1 MTRFREDTQSGYDF
15 KEQRDPDSEVTET
28 LNKGKVGDS
37 HPLGDM
43 EDTTKDDPM
52 IGQVVGGRYRIAR
65 MLGKGN
71 MARVYVA
78 EQMSMERNVAVKIL
92 QPDLIADEVAA
103 GRFRQEIDAV
113 SRLHSPHTISFYDA
127 GATPEG
133 VPYIVMELLAGQ
145 TLRQRLQ
152 EDGMIPLLEVVS
164 IVRQVACSL
173 QEAHSAGVLHRD
185 LKPENVHFCHIA
197 TPMQPF
203 LKLLDFGLAKLS
215 DRSSGPD
222 NPTLT
227 GVRQTVGTPAY
238 MAPEMI
244 VEERPVDSRSDVYC
258 LGVMI
263 FEMLTGTRPFQVR
276 GAMKMAMAH
285 VRDPV
290 PSALERNASLPDNID
305 EFFQSILA
313 KDPNKR
319 PQEVIDVARLLAEC
333 LGEQRLR

>member
-1 MTRFREDTQSGYDF
+1 MANFREDTKSGYDF
-15 KEQRDPDSEVTET
+15 KVQRDPDSEITET
-28 LNKGKVGDS
+28 LSNKGAQSEEPGD
-37 HPLGDM
+37 L
-43 EDTTKDDPM
+43 EQTTKDDPM
-52 IGQVVGGRYRIAR
+52 IGQVVSGRYRIAR
-65 MLGKGN
+65 LLGKGN

-78 EQMSMERNVAVKIL
+78 EQMSMERNVAVKVL

-103 GRFRQEIDAV
+103 GRFRQEVDAV

-127 GATPEG
+127 GATPDG

-145 TLRQRLQ
+145 TLRERLT
-152 EDGMIPLLEVVS
+152 EDGALPPLEVVS
-164 IVRQVACSL
+164 ITRQIACSL
-173 QEAHSAGVLHRD
+173 QEAHGAGVLHRD

-215 DRSSGPD
+215 DRATGPD

-244 VEERPVDSRSDVYC
+244 VEERPVDSRADVYS
-258 LGVMI
+258 LGVMC
-263 FEMLTGTRPFQVR
+263 FEMLTGTRPFQVK

-290 PSALERNASLPDNID
+290 PSAALRNPLLPACID
-305 EFFQSILA
+305 EFFLSIMA
-313 KDPNKR
+313 KDPAQR
-319 PQEVIDVARLLAEC
+319 PQEAIDVSRLLAEC
-333 LGEQRLR
+333 LGEQRLG

>member
-1 MTRFREDTQSGYDF
+1 MARFREDTKTGYDF
-15 KEQRDPDSEVTET
+15 KGAKDDELEKTDTSTKDLPFDLPDV
-28 LNKGKVGDS
+28 
-37 HPLGDM
+37 
-43 EDTTKDDPM
+43 EDTTADDVM
-52 IGQVVGGRYRIAR
+52 IDTVVGGRYRIAR
-65 MLGKGN
+65 LLGKGN

-78 EQMSMERNVAVKIL
+78 EQMSMERNVAVKVL
-92 QPDLIADEVAA
+92 QPDLIADSVAA

-113 SRLHSPHTISFYDA
+113 ARLHSPHTITFFDA

-145 TLRQRLQ
+145 TLRERLD
-152 EDGMIPLLEVVS
+152 EDQIIPPLEVVS
-164 IVRQVACSL
+164 IARQIACSL
-173 QEAHSAGVLHRD
+173 QEAHGAGVLHRD
-185 LKPENVHFCHIA
+185 LKPDNVHFCHVA

-215 DRSSGPD
+215 DRASGPD

-227 GVRQTVGTPAY
+227 GTRQTVGTPAY

-244 VEERPVDSRSDVYC
+244 VEEREVDSRCDIYS

-263 FEMLTGTRPFQVR
+263 FEMLTGTRPYQVR

-290 PSALERNASLPDNID
+290 PSAVERNTQLPPCID
-305 EFFQSILA
+305 EFFQSVMA
-313 KDPNKR
+313 KDAADR
-319 PQEVIDVARLLAEC
+319 PQNAIDVPRLLGDC
-333 LGEQRLR
+333 IGEQRRR

>member
-1 MTRFREDTQSGYDF
+1 MANFREDTKSGYDF
-15 KEQRDPDSEVTET
+15 KVQRDPDSEVTET
-28 LNKGKVGDS
+28 LKKQS
-37 HPLGDM
+37 AAEATDM
-43 EDTTKDDPM
+43 EDTQNDDPM
-52 IGQVVGGRYRIAR
+52 IGQVVSGRYRIAR
-65 MLGKGN
+65 LLGKGN

-78 EQMSMERNVAVKIL
+78 EQMSMERNVAVKVL

-103 GRFRQEIDAV
+103 GRFRQEVDAV

-127 GATPEG
+127 GATPAG

-145 TLRQRLQ
+145 TLRERLD
-152 EDGMIPLLEVVS
+152 EDGILPSLEVVS
-164 IVRQVACSL
+164 ITRQIACSL
-173 QEAHSAGVLHRD
+173 QEAHGAGVLHRD

-215 DRSSGPD
+215 DRATGPD

-244 VEERPVDSRSDVYC
+244 VEERPVDSRADVYS
-258 LGVMI
+258 LGVMC
-263 FEMLTGTRPFQVR
+263 FEMLTGGRPFQVK

-285 VRDPV
+285 VRDPI
-290 PSALERNASLPDNID
+290 PSAVERNPNLPAAVDG
-305 EFFQSILA
+305 FFQSIMA
-313 KDPNKR
+313 KDPAHR
-319 PQEVIDVARLLAEC
+319 PQEAIDVARLLAEC
-333 LGEQRLR
+333 LGEQRLHQG

>member
-1 MTRFREDTQSGYDF
+1 MARFREDTKSGYDF
-15 KEQRDPDSEVTET
+15 KIQENEESEVTTT
-28 LNKGKVGDS
+28 LDKKRVS
-37 HPLGDM
+37 TPLITSDV
-43 EDTTKDDPM
+43 EITTKDDPM
-52 IGQVVGGRYRIAR
+52 IGQVVGGRYCIAR

-78 EQMSMERNVAVKIL
+78 EQLSMERNVAVKVL
-92 QPDLIADEVAA
+92 QPDLIADEIAA
-103 GRFRQEIDAV
+103 GRFRQEVDAV
-113 SRLHSPHTISFYDA
+113 SRLHSPHTITFFDA

-145 TLRQRLQ
+145 TLRERL
-152 EDGMIPLLEVVS
+152 EADIVIPSLEVVS
-164 IVRQVACSL
+164 ITRQIACSL
-173 QEAHSAGVLHRD
+173 QEAHGAGVLHRD

-244 VEERPVDSRSDVYC
+244 VEERPVDSRADIYC

-263 FEMLTGTRPFQVR
+263 FEMLTGTRPYQVR

-285 VRDPV
+285 VREPV
-290 PSALERNASLPDNID
+290 PSATERNPALPASID
-305 EFFQSILA
+305 DFFQSIMA
-313 KDPNKR
+313 KDPTKR
-319 PQEVIDVARLLAEC
+319 PQEAIDVARLLAEC
-333 LGEQRLR
+333 MGEQRLG

>member
-1 MTRFREDTQSGYDF
+1 MANFREDTKSGYDF
-15 KEQRDPDSEVTET
+15 KVQRDPDSEITET
-28 LNKGKVGDS
+28 LGNKGALSEEAGD
-37 HPLGDM
+37 L
-43 EDTTKDDPM
+43 EQTTKVDPM
-52 IGQVVGGRYRIAR
+52 IGQVVSGRYRIAR
-65 MLGKGN
+65 LLGKGN

-78 EQMSMERNVAVKIL
+78 EQVSMERNVAVKVL

-103 GRFRQEIDAV
+103 GRFRQEVDAV

-127 GATPEG
+127 GATPDG

-145 TLRQRLQ
+145 TLRERLT
-152 EDGMIPLLEVVS
+152 EDGALPPLEVVS
-164 IVRQVACSL
+164 ITRQIACSL

-215 DRSSGPD
+215 DRASGPD

-244 VEERPVDSRSDVYC
+244 VEERPVDSRADVYS
-258 LGVMI
+258 LGVMC
-263 FEMLTGTRPFQVR
+263 FEMLTGTRPFQVK

-290 PSALERNASLPDNID
+290 PSAVERNPLLPACID
-305 EFFQSILA
+305 EFFSSIMA
-313 KDPNKR
+313 KDPSHR
-319 PQEVIDVARLLAEC
+319 PQEAIDVARLLAAC
-333 LGEQRLR
+333 LGEQRLG

>member
-1 MTRFREDTQSGYDF
+1 MADFREDTKTGYDF
-15 KEQRDPDSEVTET
+15 KEAGGAESEITDT
-28 LNKGKVGDS
+28 LTKKTRPGAAEV
-37 HPLGDM
+37 
-43 EDTTKDDPM
+43 EDTTKDDAM

-65 MLGKGN
+65 LLGRGN

-78 EQMSMERNVAVKIL
+78 EQLSIERNVAVKIL
-92 QPDLIADEVAA
+92 HPDLIADEIAA

-113 SRLHSPHTISFYDA
+113 ARLHSPHTITFYDA

-145 TLRQRLQ
+145 TLRERLD
-152 EDGMIPLLEVVS
+152 EDKLIPPLEVVS
-164 IVRQVACSL
+164 IARQISCSL
-173 QEAHSAGVLHRD
+173 QEAHGAGVLHRD

-215 DRSSGPD
+215 DRVSGPD

-227 GVRQTVGTPAY
+227 GTRQTVGTPAY

-244 VEERPVDSRSDVYC
+244 VEERPVDSRSDIYS
-258 LGVMI
+258 LGVMC
-263 FEMLTGTRPFQVR
+263 FEMLTGARPYQVR

-285 VRDPV
+285 VRDPI
-290 PSALERNASLPDNID
+290 PSAVARNPQLPPGID
-305 EFFQSILA
+305 RFFQSIMA
-313 KDPNKR
+313 KDSSLR
-319 PQEVIDVARLLAEC
+319 PQEAIDVALLLGKC
-333 LGEQRLR
+333 LGEQRRR